1 MKKESVYF
9 KGRRGRTYDIV
20 EAEANHFADAILMPE
35 DVIKEVIKTKKHLD
49 EIAAHFEVPVLA
61 AERRLLYLG
70 YELTKA

>member
-20 EAEANHFADAILMPE
+20 EAEANHFADSLLMPE
-35 DVIKEVIKTKKHLD
+35 DMIKGVVKTKKYLD
-49 EIAAHFEVPVLA
+49 AIAAHFEVPILA

-70 YELTKA
+70 YKLTES